1 MDYNGRLNGLLK
13 KANVLCSRSNGMFS
27 RSNGYRTVCKRDFFE
42 PFAKALSYV
51 FPERVTS
58 NLINKSVNQNSYPHL
73 VIILTAL
80 FWSLCS
86 LLPGV
91 ILVSSDRNRVAS
103 RFCPRALVFLD
114 QQRFATVLITINYRV
129 LAPCYFYDCWSLLQE
144 AKTTVQ
150 DQHSLARR
158 IGKTSHLSS

>member
-1 MDYNGRLNGLLK
+1 MDSNGRLNGLLK

-58 NLINKSVNQNSYPHL
+58 ILINKSVNQNSYPHL

-91 ILVSSDRNRVAS
+91 ILRHPQTCEQQSKYGCIKVLSTSFSIFRSTKVRNR
-103 RFCPRALVFLD
+103 FNND
-114 QQRFATVLITINYRV
+114 
-129 LAPCYFYDCWSLLQE
+129 
-144 AKTTVQ
+144 
-150 DQHSLARR
+150 
-158 IGKTSHLSS
+158 